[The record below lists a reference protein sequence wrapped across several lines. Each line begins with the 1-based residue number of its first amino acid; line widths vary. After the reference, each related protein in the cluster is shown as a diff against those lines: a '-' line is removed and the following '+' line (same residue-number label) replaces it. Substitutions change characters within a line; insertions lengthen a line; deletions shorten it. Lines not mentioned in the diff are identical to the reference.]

1 MRTEDMVLVSV
12 DDHVIEPRGMFDGL
26 LPKKYQDNAPKLVR
40 RDDGTDVWQYDGNVI
55 PNVGLNAVVG
65 RPPEEYGI
73 EPTSLDDMR
82 VGCYDVHERVRDM
95 SVNGVLGSMCFP
107 SFPQFCGQLFA
118 RREDKDEARAMVQAY
133 NDWHIDR
140 WCGAEPGRFIPLS
153 IPVIW
158 DPELGAEEI
167 HRVAK
172 KGCHAVTFSENP
184 EKLGWPS
191 LHNEH
196 WDPFWA
202 ACADEGTVVCM
213 HLGSSSQILMTSV
226 EAPIDVM
233 ISLQPINMVQA
244 AADLVWSP
252 ILRKYKDLRFALS
265 EGGIGWIPYAL
276 ERIDYV
282 YEHHRKWTGQDFGDQ
297 LPSQVFKDRVI
308 TCFIDDAFGV
318 KNRDSMNIDNI
329 TWECD
334 YPHSD
339 STWPQSPE
347 GLMKYLDGVSD
358 QDIDKMTH
366 LNAMKH
372 FQFDPFSV
380 RPREKCTVGA
390 LRAEAADVDT
400 ALVSREHGQTS
411 VNDKG
416 IVSVSSFTTRLLD
429 EDE

>member
-1 MRTEDMVLVSV
+1 
-12 DDHVIEPRGMFDGL
+12 
-26 LPKKYQDNAPKLVR
+26 
-40 RDDGTDVWQYDGNVI
+40 
-55 PNVGLNAVVG
+55 
-65 RPPEEYGI
+65 
-73 EPTSLDDMR
+73 
-82 VGCYDVHERVRDM
+82 
-95 SVNGVLGSMCFP
+95 
-107 SFPQFCGQLFA
+107 
-118 RREDKDEARAMVQAY
+118 
-133 NDWHIDR
+133 
-140 WCGAEPGRFIPLS
+140 
-153 IPVIW
+153 
-158 DPELGAEEI
+158 
-167 HRVAK
+167 
-172 KGCHAVTFSENP
+172 
-184 EKLGWPS
+184 
-191 LHNEH
+191 
-196 WDPFWA
+196 
-202 ACADEGTVVCM
+202 
-213 HLGSSSQILMTSV
+213 V

-308 TCFIDDAFGV
+308 TCFIDDTFGV
-318 KNRDSMNIDNI
+318 QNRQYMNVDNI

-347 GLMKYLDGVSD
+347 ALMKALDDVPD
-358 QDIDKMTH
+358 EDIDKMTH

-400 ALVSREHGQTS
+400 ALVSRARGQTS
-411 VNDKG
+411 VNEKG

-429 EDE
+429 ED

>member
-1 MRTEDMVLVSV
+1 
-12 DDHVIEPRGMFDGL
+12 
-26 LPKKYQDNAPKLVR
+26 
-40 RDDGTDVWQYDGNVI
+40 
-55 PNVGLNAVVG
+55 
-65 RPPEEYGI
+65 
-73 EPTSLDDMR
+73 
-82 VGCYDVHERVRDM
+82 
-95 SVNGVLGSMCFP
+95 
-107 SFPQFCGQLFA
+107 
-118 RREDKDEARAMVQAY
+118 
-133 NDWHIDR
+133 
-140 WCGAEPGRFIPLS
+140 
-153 IPVIW
+153 
-158 DPELGAEEI
+158 
-167 HRVAK
+167 
-172 KGCHAVTFSENP
+172 
-184 EKLGWPS
+184 
-191 LHNEH
+191 
-196 WDPFWA
+196 
-202 ACADEGTVVCM
+202 M
-213 HLGSSSQILMTSV
+213 HLGSSSQLLITSV

-308 TCFIDDAFGV
+308 TCFIDDTFGV
-318 KNRDSMNIDNI
+318 QNRQYMNIDNI

-347 GLMKYLDGVSD
+347 ALMKSLDGVPD
-358 QDIDKMTH
+358 EDIDKMTH

-380 RPREKCTVGA
+380 RPREQCTVGA
-390 LRAEAADVDT
+390 LRAEASDVDT
-400 ALVSREHGQTS
+400 ALVSRARGQTS

>member
-1 MRTEDMVLVSV
+1 
-12 DDHVIEPRGMFDGL
+12 
-26 LPKKYQDNAPKLVR
+26 
-40 RDDGTDVWQYDGNVI
+40 
-55 PNVGLNAVVG
+55 
-65 RPPEEYGI
+65 
-73 EPTSLDDMR
+73 
-82 VGCYDVHERVRDM
+82 
-95 SVNGVLGSMCFP
+95 
-107 SFPQFCGQLFA
+107 
-118 RREDKDEARAMVQAY
+118 
-133 NDWHIDR
+133 
-140 WCGAEPGRFIPLS
+140 
-153 IPVIW
+153 
-158 DPELGAEEI
+158 
-167 HRVAK
+167 
-172 KGCHAVTFSENP
+172 
-184 EKLGWPS
+184 
-191 LHNEH
+191 
-196 WDPFWA
+196 
-202 ACADEGTVVCM
+202 M

-297 LPSQVFKDRVI
+297 LPSQVFKDRII

-318 KNRDSMNIDNI
+318 QNRQYMNVDNI

-347 GLMKYLDGVSD
+347 ALMKALDDVPD
-358 QDIDKMTH
+358 EDIDKMTH

-400 ALVSREHGQTS
+400 ALVSRARGQTS
-411 VNDKG
+411 VNEKG

-429 EDE
+429 ED

>member
-1 MRTEDMVLVSV
+1 
-12 DDHVIEPRGMFDGL
+12 
-26 LPKKYQDNAPKLVR
+26 
-40 RDDGTDVWQYDGNVI
+40 
-55 PNVGLNAVVG
+55 
-65 RPPEEYGI
+65 
-73 EPTSLDDMR
+73 
-82 VGCYDVHERVRDM
+82 
-95 SVNGVLGSMCFP
+95 
-107 SFPQFCGQLFA
+107 
-118 RREDKDEARAMVQAY
+118 
-133 NDWHIDR
+133 
-140 WCGAEPGRFIPLS
+140 
-153 IPVIW
+153 
-158 DPELGAEEI
+158 
-167 HRVAK
+167 
-172 KGCHAVTFSENP
+172 
-184 EKLGWPS
+184 
-191 LHNEH
+191 
-196 WDPFWA
+196 
-202 ACADEGTVVCM
+202 
-213 HLGSSSQILMTSV
+213 MTSV

-308 TCFIDDAFGV
+308 TCFIDDTFGV
-318 KNRDSMNIDNI
+318 QNRQYMNIDNI

-347 GLMKYLDGVSD
+347 ALMKSLDGVPD
-358 QDIDKMTH
+358 GDIVKMTH

-380 RPREKCTVGA
+380 RSREQCTVGA
-390 LRAEAADVDT
+390 LRAEASDVDT
-400 ALVSREHGQTS
+400 ALVSRARGQTS

-429 EDE
+429 DDED

>member
-1 MRTEDMVLVSV
+1 
-12 DDHVIEPRGMFDGL
+12 
-26 LPKKYQDNAPKLVR
+26 
-40 RDDGTDVWQYDGNVI
+40 
-55 PNVGLNAVVG
+55 
-65 RPPEEYGI
+65 
-73 EPTSLDDMR
+73 
-82 VGCYDVHERVRDM
+82 
-95 SVNGVLGSMCFP
+95 
-107 SFPQFCGQLFA
+107 
-118 RREDKDEARAMVQAY
+118 
-133 NDWHIDR
+133 
-140 WCGAEPGRFIPLS
+140 
-153 IPVIW
+153 
-158 DPELGAEEI
+158 
-167 HRVAK
+167 
-172 KGCHAVTFSENP
+172 
-184 EKLGWPS
+184 
-191 LHNEH
+191 
-196 WDPFWA
+196 
-202 ACADEGTVVCM
+202 
-213 HLGSSSQILMTSV
+213 
-226 EAPIDVM
+226 
-233 ISLQPINMVQA
+233 MVQA

-318 KNRDSMNIDNI
+318 QNRQYMNIDNI

-347 GLMKYLDGVSD
+347 ALMKYLDGVSD
-358 QDIDKMTH
+358 EDIDKMTH

-380 RPREKCTVGA
+380 RPREQCTVGA
-390 LRAEAADVDT
+390 LRAEASDVDT
-400 ALVSREHGQTS
+400 ALVSRARGQTS
-411 VNDKG
+411 VNEKG

>member
-1 MRTEDMVLVSV
+1 
-12 DDHVIEPRGMFDGL
+12 
-26 LPKKYQDNAPKLVR
+26 
-40 RDDGTDVWQYDGNVI
+40 
-55 PNVGLNAVVG
+55 
-65 RPPEEYGI
+65 
-73 EPTSLDDMR
+73 
-82 VGCYDVHERVRDM
+82 
-95 SVNGVLGSMCFP
+95 MCFP

-133 NDWHIDR
+133 NDWHIDQ

-233 ISLQPINMVQA
+233 ITLQPINMVQA

-252 ILRKYKDLRFALS
+252 ILRKYKDLHFALS

-282 YEHHRKWTGQDFGDQ
+282 YEHHHKWTGQDFGDQ

-318 KNRDSMNIDNI
+318 QNRHYMNIDNI

-347 GLMKYLDGVSD
+347 ELMKYLDGVPD
-358 QDIDKMTH
+358 EDIDKMTH

-380 RPREKCTVGA
+380 RPRAVHGGGA
-390 LRAEAADVDT
+390 AGRGVRRRHRAGLPGPRADVGQRQGHRV
-400 ALVSREHGQTS
+400 ASAASRRACST
-411 VNDKG
+411 
-416 IVSVSSFTTRLLD
+416 TTRADSTAEPLAAARPHQSGPAPTPPPQPATA
-429 EDE
+429 

>member
-1 MRTEDMVLVSV
+1 
-12 DDHVIEPRGMFDGL
+12 
-26 LPKKYQDNAPKLVR
+26 
-40 RDDGTDVWQYDGNVI
+40 
-55 PNVGLNAVVG
+55 
-65 RPPEEYGI
+65 
-73 EPTSLDDMR
+73 
-82 VGCYDVHERVRDM
+82 
-95 SVNGVLGSMCFP
+95 
-107 SFPQFCGQLFA
+107 
-118 RREDKDEARAMVQAY
+118 
-133 NDWHIDR
+133 
-140 WCGAEPGRFIPLS
+140 
-153 IPVIW
+153 
-158 DPELGAEEI
+158 
-167 HRVAK
+167 
-172 KGCHAVTFSENP
+172 
-184 EKLGWPS
+184 
-191 LHNEH
+191 
-196 WDPFWA
+196 
-202 ACADEGTVVCM
+202 M

-252 ILRKYKDLRFALS
+252 ILRKYKDLKFALS

-400 ALVSREHGQTS
+400 ALVSRERGQTS

-429 EDE
+429 DD

>member
-1 MRTEDMVLVSV
+1 
-12 DDHVIEPRGMFDGL
+12 
-26 LPKKYQDNAPKLVR
+26 
-40 RDDGTDVWQYDGNVI
+40 
-55 PNVGLNAVVG
+55 
-65 RPPEEYGI
+65 
-73 EPTSLDDMR
+73 
-82 VGCYDVHERVRDM
+82 
-95 SVNGVLGSMCFP
+95 
-107 SFPQFCGQLFA
+107 
-118 RREDKDEARAMVQAY
+118 
-133 NDWHIDR
+133 
-140 WCGAEPGRFIPLS
+140 
-153 IPVIW
+153 
-158 DPELGAEEI
+158 
-167 HRVAK
+167 
-172 KGCHAVTFSENP
+172 
-184 EKLGWPS
+184 
-191 LHNEH
+191 
-196 WDPFWA
+196 
-202 ACADEGTVVCM
+202 
-213 HLGSSSQILMTSV
+213 V

-297 LPSQVFKDRVI
+297 LPSQVFKDRII

-318 KNRDSMNIDNI
+318 QNRQYMNVDNI

-347 GLMKYLDGVSD
+347 ALMKALDDVPD
-358 QDIDKMTH
+358 EDIDKMTH

-400 ALVSREHGQTS
+400 ALVSRARGQTS
-411 VNDKG
+411 VNEKG

-429 EDE
+429 ED

>member
-1 MRTEDMVLVSV
+1 
-12 DDHVIEPRGMFDGL
+12 
-26 LPKKYQDNAPKLVR
+26 
-40 RDDGTDVWQYDGNVI
+40 
-55 PNVGLNAVVG
+55 
-65 RPPEEYGI
+65 
-73 EPTSLDDMR
+73 
-82 VGCYDVHERVRDM
+82 
-95 SVNGVLGSMCFP
+95 
-107 SFPQFCGQLFA
+107 
-118 RREDKDEARAMVQAY
+118 
-133 NDWHIDR
+133 
-140 WCGAEPGRFIPLS
+140 
-153 IPVIW
+153 
-158 DPELGAEEI
+158 
-167 HRVAK
+167 
-172 KGCHAVTFSENP
+172 
-184 EKLGWPS
+184 
-191 LHNEH
+191 
-196 WDPFWA
+196 
-202 ACADEGTVVCM
+202 M

-308 TCFIDDAFGV
+308 TCFIDDQFGV
-318 KNRDSMNIDNI
+318 QNRQYMNIDNI

-347 GLMKYLDGVSD
+347 GLMKSLDDVSD
-358 QDIDKMTH
+358 EDIDKMTH

-400 ALVSREHGQTS
+400 GLVSRARGQTS
-411 VNDKG
+411 VNEKG

-429 EDE
+429 ED